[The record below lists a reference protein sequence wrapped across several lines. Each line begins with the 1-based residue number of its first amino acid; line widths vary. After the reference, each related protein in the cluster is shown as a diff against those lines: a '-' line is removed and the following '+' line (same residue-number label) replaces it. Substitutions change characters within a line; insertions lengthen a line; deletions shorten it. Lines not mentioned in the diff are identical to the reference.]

1 MKFWIALLAWA
12 GLITPA
18 VAAWHEAASEHFV
31 IYADTSERDVR
42 EFAETLERFHAA
54 MELRTGRQID
64 TPSPSNRVKVYVVGS
79 ETRLKELYGDRNSA
93 VAGFYVPRAGASVA
107 FTPHIRLWD
116 RDSFST
122 QILLHEYAHH
132 FLISTS
138 RHAMPR
144 WLSEG
149 AAEYFSSAKFD
160 QDGSVTIGM
169 PNNNRAYELANAQEV
184 PLIALLDQETYAER
198 RGNRY
203 DAFYGRSWLL
213 FHYLTYSPERAGQ
226 LSRYWAAVA
235 EGHGSLAAAKAVF
248 GDLDQLESELRSY
261 NRQRRMAATRF
272 AAEDIVISDVIVRRL
287 SDGMNEMMPVIMRSR
302 RGVGKEDAPAILSDA
317 REIAAGYPEDAG
329 VLAALA
335 EAEQDAGL
343 HDAAIVTADKAISLD
358 PARAD
363 GYVQKIYAL
372 FAKAEDAED
381 AAPLYS
387 AALEPIMALNQ
398 IENDHPIPLIYLYRS
413 EIERGL
419 MPSENAQAAIERASQ
434 LAPFDHSLT
443 VTLASMFA
451 SQGYPKLAAD
461 ILGPVAANPHG
472 GSRARLASQLID
484 HLETAEEGQP
494 VRIDIE
500 EVADTDEE
508 EEASGNSD

>member
-1 MKFWIALLAWA
+1 MKFWIALLALA
-12 GLITPA
+12 GLTTPA
-18 VAAWHEAASEHFV
+18 VAAWREAASEHFV

-54 MELRTGRQID
+54 MELRTGRKID
-64 TPSPSNRVKVYVVGS
+64 SPSPSNRVTIYVVGS
-79 ETRLKELYGDRNSA
+79 ETRLKELYGNRNSA

-107 FTPHIRLWD
+107 FTPYIRLWD

-149 AAEYFSSAKFD
+149 AAEYFSSAEFGR
-160 QDGSVTIGM
+160 DGSVTIGM
-169 PNNNRAYELANAQEV
+169 PNNNRAYELANAREV
-184 PLIALLDQETYAER
+184 PLMALLDRATYAER

-235 EGHGSLAAAKAVF
+235 EGHGSLAAANAVF

-261 NRQRRMAATRF
+261 NRQRRMAATRY
-272 AAEDIVISDVIVRRL
+272 ASEDIVISNVTVRRL
-287 SDGMNEMMPVIMRSR
+287 SEGMDAMMPVIMRSR
-302 RGVGKEDAPAILSDA
+302 RGVGEEDAPDILSDA
-317 REIAAGYPEDAG
+317 REIASRYSDDAE

-335 EAEQDAGL
+335 EAKHDAGL
-343 HDAAIVTADKAISLD
+343 HDAAIVTADQAISLD
-358 PARAD
+358 PARTNA
-363 GYVQKIYAL
+363 YVQKIYAL
-372 FAKAEDAED
+372 FAKAEDADD
-381 AAPLYS
+381 AAPFYTV
-387 AALEPIMALNQ
+387 ALEPIMALNR

-419 MPSENAQAAIERASQ
+419 APSENAQAALERASQ
-434 LAPFDHSLT
+434 LAPFDHGLT

-451 SQGYPKLAAD
+451 SQGYPRLAAD

-484 HLETAEEGQP
+484 HLVTAKEGQS
-494 VRIDIE
+494 VKIDINE
-500 EVADTDEE
+500 MVDSDEE
-508 EEASGNSD
+508 EEIRS